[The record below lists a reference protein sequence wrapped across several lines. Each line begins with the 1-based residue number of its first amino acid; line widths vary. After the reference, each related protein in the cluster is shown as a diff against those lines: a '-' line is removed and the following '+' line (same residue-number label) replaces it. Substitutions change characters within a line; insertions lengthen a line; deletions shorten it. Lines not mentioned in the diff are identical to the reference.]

1 MAQTSTNNVAV
12 QLTLGT
18 TTTSTATKTI
28 QSADSANIWP
38 KSDSAGLT
46 QENNMDLLK
55 DLRFLVAKDMINKNL
70 QGYQDLLPMSCYSKT
85 DTATKSFLM
94 TFVKAE
100 GYQT

>member
-1 MAQTSTNNVAV
+1 
-12 QLTLGT
+12 
-18 TTTSTATKTI
+18 
-28 QSADSANIWP
+28 
-38 KSDSAGLT
+38 
-46 QENNMDLLK
+46 MDLLK
-55 DLRFLVAKDMINKNL
+55 DLRFLMAKDMINKNL